1 MPEFHFDFMVSGLN
15 GNQIGQLMA
24 GIIAVVESCG
34 GSVIEEPRRGEL
46 AGQPGAS
53 ALPLAVRQIY
63 PAPIA
68 YQGEPPEIRGLTTE

>member
-1 MPEFHFDFMVSGLN
+1 MPKFHFDFVVSGLTET
-15 GNQIGQLMA
+15 QVGQLMV
-24 GIIAVVESCG
+24 GIIEVVESCG

-53 ALPLAVRQIY
+53 ALPFAVRQIY

-68 YQGEPPEIRGLTTE
+68 HPGETI

>member
-34 GSVIEEPRRGEL
+34 GSVIEEPRRGECASTL
-46 AGQPGAS
+46 AQPGAS
-53 ALPLAVRQIY
+53 ALPLADRQIC

-68 YQGEPPEIRGLTTE
+68 QSGETT